1 MRRLSAVALVVCLAM
16 AGCAED
22 AAPTKEDAA
31 AAATAPAT
39 DVASTTDPA
48 AQPTTNATA
57 PAEADFGSRYNG
69 APVAFW
75 FWAPY

>member
-1 MRRLSAVALVVCLAM
+1 MRRLSAVALVACIAM

-22 AAPTKEDAA
+22 AAPTEGGPA
-31 AAATAPAT
+31 AAATVPAT

-48 AQPTTNATA
+48 SQPTTNETA
-57 PAEADFGSRYNG
+57 PAAADFGSRYVG

>member
-1 MRRLSAVALVVCLAM
+1 M

-22 AAPTKEDAA
+22 AAPTEEDAA

-48 AQPTTNATA
+48 SQPTTNATA